1 MQLIKALEYNVHEQE
16 CNVSVLL
23 AMMTSTSIYI
33 SFKSHVYNIF
43 FMQALMKALESN
55 VDEEEYNVLLLAITM
70 LTSVHPS
77 TESFLRDYMEH
88 NNQTGQLLLTY
99 ASLGRH
105 DSVEDSVVQTLVK
118 KLAIVITEN
127 ETTNDTGAV
136 IHLIHALGN
145 TGSKQILPFLQPFL
159 YSLNPELQLTAIDA
173 LRTVSRDENV
183 QGTFTFLVKYAL
195 FEDQVIQVVQ
205 SLLFPFKQSVY
216 FMDPP
221 VNPGAIE
228 TEQTLI
234 KAIVKSAIHFQS
246 MELNKV
252 TKSYLK
258 RIGTELAFKLIQ
270 ELQNNA
276 TTRSKRAAT
285 TNWNSY
291 YYLYDLVASQASR
304 SEDETNYPI
313 HKAYLW
319 ATRVGPSKIHAD
331 IAAGGFGGVGISCYK
346 LFAKGVIDLYAYGR
360 TYRAVEIEYENSRH
374 LHCGSYVKKYA
385 RICGTTQ
392 INEASET
399 SIPYA
404 YSVTKNLYSLQL
416 FHAQYSIWIWVGTL
430 DFYIGATLTADATFN
445 LNAYQTTASASVD
458 VGPAITVTGGAS
470 VTVLV
475 SKFHII
481 ICCIYIYIY
490 LFIYFFI

>member
-1 MQLIKALEYNVHEQE
+1 
-16 CNVSVLL
+16 
-23 AMMTSTSIYI
+23 
-33 SFKSHVYNIF
+33 
-43 FMQALMKALESN
+43 MQALMKALESN
-55 VDEEEYNVLLLAITM
+55 VDEQEYNVLLLAITM
-70 LTSVHPS
+70 LTSVRPS

-88 NNQTGQLLLTY
+88 NNQTGQLLLAY

-118 KLAIVITEN
+118 KLAIVIAEN

-183 QGTFTFLVKYAL
+183 QETFTFLVKSAL
-195 FEDQVIQVVQ
+195 FEDQVIQLVQ

-221 VNPGAIE
+221 DNPGASE
-228 TEQTLI
+228 TEQTLM

-258 RIGTELAFKLIQ
+258 KIGTELAFKLIQ

-276 TTRSKRAAT
+276 TTRSKRAT
-285 TNWNSY
+285 TDWNSY

-304 SEDETNYPI
+304 SGDETNYPI

-319 ATRVGPSKIHAD
+319 ATRVGPSKIHAK
-331 IAAGGFGGVGISCYK
+331 IAAGGFGGVGLSGYK

-360 TYRAVEIEYENSRH
+360 TYRAVEIEYQNSRH
-374 LHCGSYVKKYA
+374 LVLGSFVKKYA

-392 INEASET
+392 INEQSGT
-399 SIPYA
+399 NIPYT
-404 YSVTKNLYSLQL
+404 YSITKNFYSLRL
-416 FHAQYSIWIWVGTL
+416 FHAQYSIWIIVGTL

-445 LNAYQTTASASVD
+445 LNLAHTSATANVD

-475 SKFHII
+475 SKFHI
-481 ICCIYIYIY
+481 
-490 LFIYFFI
+490 